1 MRANMNLIDFC
12 YRLFTKSTAG
22 LILLGVIALPLPG
35 CGEQDGAGTPII
47 SSLSS
52 PAEDQESAEEGNGSN
67 LDSSTPGLSTDDD
80 RAMGSAEHEAEDSE
94 HFANIADPGEEDNP
108 EISLTP
114 TPTGV
119 TAQLTWDPSID
130 PSVSGYYVYYGRE
143 SSGVPGSCSYE
154 QSRAVD
160 APPVTITDLEPNA
173 VYFFAISAVGEAESP
188 CSSEVLVVTPP
199 SQT

>member
-22 LILLGVIALPLPG
+22 VILLGVIALPLPG
-35 CGEQDGAGTPII
+35 CGEQDGGGPVI
-47 SSLSS
+47 SSLSA
-52 PAEDQESAEEGNGSN
+52 PGDDQATVENRDESN
-67 LDSSTPGLSTDDD
+67 LDSSATDLSTDDD
-80 RAMGSAEHEAEDSE
+80 QAMGSAEHEAEDSE

-143 SSGVPGSCSYE
+143 SSGIPGSCSYE

>member
-47 SSLSS
+47 SSLST
-52 PAEDQESAEEGNGSN
+52 PAEDPVSGDEENESN
-67 LDSSTPGLSTDDD
+67 LDSSAPDLSKDDD
-80 RAMGSAEHEAEDSE
+80 QAMGSAEHEAEDSE